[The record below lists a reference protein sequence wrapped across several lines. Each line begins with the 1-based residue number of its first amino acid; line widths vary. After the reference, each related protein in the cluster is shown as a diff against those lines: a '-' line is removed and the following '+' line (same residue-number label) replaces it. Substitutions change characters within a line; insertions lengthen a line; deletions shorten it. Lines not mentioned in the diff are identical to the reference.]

1 MSLAIRFA
9 THADLKSVP
18 LKIISS
24 LSAVPER
31 VLDKMNELQKLQP
44 EQFEE
49 LGLPL
54 AIKHLAWE
62 KDSVLFVRIVS
73 PHADKYL
80 ASEFSPKM
88 VLSSQQLRFYRSL
101 DTIKRRKLMGPERI
115 NALAEYTGG
124 RPILIGF
131 LCDYIA
137 ERFSQ
142 ENSLSEA
149 GLWATLLTDVLVTAR
164 EHAYGS
170 IADQSVDRLCALA
183 SRLDLAVRED
193 VFNDGTVRDVQRLF
207 RLATG
212 IGEGQHEPGMV
223 ERREAKQE
231 EAKQKDGSTKIQ
243 KTLKTA
249 WSLVSKMD
257 KNKWFKD
264 PVTEAIAEGYHKVI
278 KTPMDLGTILK
289 KIKGGGYP
297 SFGDFDRDLKLMW
310 QNCRTYNGEGTQYN
324 KEALRQEE
332 EWSKISAK
340 IENDLRHQETRPG
353 GGGGG
358 GAAPTATTPTNSNK
372 RKSGSGSGGSSQDDA
387 RGSGGGGGGGAA
399 LAPMAQATQLERDG
413 IGRRVG
419 LASVLLAEPFAAK
432 LMYRHA
438 SERIP
443 EVCCERGILP
453 RDHPVYAPLVQLL
466 DLGESARHMLRANTF
481 GVREVKAGVTRAVL
495 PCVVALHARAA
506 AAAGRRRAGGG
517 ADDADGASAA
527 ETAAEK
533 EEDAAATAGQ
543 DWRGWYSDVPAI
555 RRLVCTMLCRAMV
568 RGSDEAAGV
577 LMPAAKAAVKRMA
590 DQRWLWASLGELV
603 QRSADASAAAVAA
616 APAKD
621 GGGVVAAGVAGKKG
635 GKEKGAVPR
644 VLKPETLL
652 LVLELF
658 STGLELALVTDAVFI
673 KALELV
679 AGLLPL
685 ASPPPPPA
693 VDTAAAAAV
702 ASGGDKSKPKPS
714 APGKG
719 AVAALLPRSALEDVV
734 NQAAARAARPPRR
747 PLSEAEELRAKEA
760 FAKVFAKSPP
770 GWANKV
776 SEYRAKLAEKS
787 RKGGAGKVV
796 GGGDGGKGGGGGD
809 GGSGSAGRPSRPIS
823 IKGPKRGRQE
833 TGGGGDEGVDDAAS
847 RKKKSRRV
855 NV

>member
-1 MSLAIRFA
+1 
-9 THADLKSVP
+9 
-18 LKIISS
+18 
-24 LSAVPER
+24 
-31 VLDKMNELQKLQP
+31 
-44 EQFEE
+44 
-49 LGLPL
+49 
-54 AIKHLAWE
+54 
-62 KDSVLFVRIVS
+62 
-73 PHADKYL
+73 
-80 ASEFSPKM
+80 
-88 VLSSQQLRFYRSL
+88 
-101 DTIKRRKLMGPERI
+101 
-115 NALAEYTGG
+115 
-124 RPILIGF
+124 
-131 LCDYIA
+131 
-137 ERFSQ
+137 
-142 ENSLSEA
+142 
-149 GLWATLLTDVLVTAR
+149 
-164 EHAYGS
+164 
-170 IADQSVDRLCALA
+170 
-183 SRLDLAVRED
+183 
-193 VFNDGTVRDVQRLF
+193 
-207 RLATG
+207 
-212 IGEGQHEPGMV
+212 
-223 ERREAKQE
+223 
-231 EAKQKDGSTKIQ
+231 
-243 KTLKTA
+243 
-249 WSLVSKMD
+249 MD

-264 PVTEAIAEGYHKVI
+264 PVTEAIAEGYHKVV

-340 IENDLRHQETRPG
+340 IENDLRHQEARPSGG

-358 GAAPTATTPTNSNK
+358 GASATTTTPTNSNK
-372 RKSGSGSGGSSQDDA
+372 RKSSSGGGGSFQDDA
-387 RGSGGGGGGGAA
+387 RGSGGGGGAA

-443 EVCCERGILP
+443 EACCERGILP

-481 GVREVKAGVTRAVL
+481 GVREVKAEVTRAVL

-517 ADDADGASAA
+517 TDDADGAS
-527 ETAAEK
+527 AEK
-533 EEDAAATAGQ
+533 EEDAAAAAGQ

-568 RGSDEAAGV
+568 RGSDEAAAV

-590 DQRWLWASLGELV
+590 DQRWLWASLGELA
-603 QRSADASAAAVAA
+603 QRSADASAATAAAA
-616 APAKD
+616 APVNE
-621 GGGVVAAGVAGKKG
+621 GGGVVAAGVAGKKC
-635 GKEKGAVPR
+635 GKEKGTMPR

-693 VDTAAAAAV
+693 VDTAAAAV

-719 AVAALLPRSALEDVV
+719 AVTALLPRSALEDVV

-747 PLSEAEELRAKEA
+747 PLSQAEELRAKEA
-760 FAKVFAKSPP
+760 FAKVLAKSPP

-787 RKGGAGKVV
+787 RKGGGGKVV
-796 GGGDGGKGGGGGD
+796 GDGGGGKGGGGGD

-833 TGGGGDEGVDDAAS
+833 AGGGGDEGVDDTDS
-847 RKKKSRRV
+847 RKKSRRV

>member
-1 MSLAIRFA
+1 MKRGISSSSGRSSGRNGARQEQDSGEGQDGAPTSNEASKKSGAAARDAATAEGGNGEVAAAAAAAAAAQGERTNYLVGMAGHRTLTSYVQDLSKGRRWSDRVRGWGEEAGLAEPSVKLALGFLDILGVSRASVYKQLLENSLRVILDQIPHLPEKVLLDLLNDSFKFA

-31 VLDKMNELQKLQP
+31 VLNKMNELQKLQP

-101 DTIKRRKLMGPERI
+101 DTIKRRKLMGPDRI

-164 EHAYGS
+164 ERAYGS

-212 IGEGQHEPGMV
+212 IGEGQHEPSTA

-231 EAKQKDGSTKIQ
+231 EVKHKDGSTKIQ

-264 PVTEAIAEGYHKVI
+264 PVTEAIAEGYHKVV

-310 QNCRTYNGEGTQYN
+310 QNCRTYNGEGTQYT

-340 IENDLRHQETRPG
+340 IENDLRHQE
-353 GGGGG
+353 
-358 GAAPTATTPTNSNK
+358 
-372 RKSGSGSGGSSQDDA
+372 
-387 RGSGGGGGGGAA
+387 
-399 LAPMAQATQLERDG
+399 
-413 IGRRVG
+413 
-419 LASVLLAEPFAAK
+419 
-432 LMYRHA
+432 
-438 SERIP
+438 
-443 EVCCERGILP
+443 
-453 RDHPVYAPLVQLL
+453 
-466 DLGESARHMLRANTF
+466 
-481 GVREVKAGVTRAVL
+481 
-495 PCVVALHARAA
+495 
-506 AAAGRRRAGGG
+506 
-517 ADDADGASAA
+517 
-527 ETAAEK
+527 
-533 EEDAAATAGQ
+533 
-543 DWRGWYSDVPAI
+543 
-555 RRLVCTMLCRAMV
+555 
-568 RGSDEAAGV
+568 
-577 LMPAAKAAVKRMA
+577 
-590 DQRWLWASLGELV
+590 
-603 QRSADASAAAVAA
+603 
-616 APAKD
+616 
-621 GGGVVAAGVAGKKG
+621 
-635 GKEKGAVPR
+635 
-644 VLKPETLL
+644 
-652 LVLELF
+652 
-658 STGLELALVTDAVFI
+658 
-673 KALELV
+673 
-679 AGLLPL
+679 
-685 ASPPPPPA
+685 
-693 VDTAAAAAV
+693 
-702 ASGGDKSKPKPS
+702 
-714 APGKG
+714 
-719 AVAALLPRSALEDVV
+719 
-734 NQAAARAARPPRR
+734 
-747 PLSEAEELRAKEA
+747 
-760 FAKVFAKSPP
+760 
-770 GWANKV
+770 
-776 SEYRAKLAEKS
+776 
-787 RKGGAGKVV
+787 
-796 GGGDGGKGGGGGD
+796 
-809 GGSGSAGRPSRPIS
+809 
-823 IKGPKRGRQE
+823 
-833 TGGGGDEGVDDAAS
+833 
-847 RKKKSRRV
+847 
-855 NV
+855 